1 MTNIIRYA
9 NKIIDVGTT
18 ENPKSTSV
26 ELFTRAWSHAN
37 IEKTTGDFEENSL
50 GSNAKFLINDD
61 NNPLVWGLKNLDRV
75 AMIIAGR
82 SQIGTTTFVEQD
94 KPIYSTPSYI
104 KSATLADA
112 NEIILQNLQMLN
124 PVQSG
129 LTSGKPMATAFNTL
143 SLNITRDVQRGI
155 RVYTTYAESVLLLGG
170 KTIVEWSK

>member
-18 ENPKSTSV
+18 ENPLSTSV
-26 ELFTRAWSHAN
+26 ELFTRSSANPN
-37 IEKTTGDFEENSL
+37 IEKSKGDFEENSL
-50 GSNAKFLINDD
+50 GGNAKFLINDD

-75 AMIIAGR
+75 AMIIGGR
-82 SQIGTTTFVEQD
+82 SQIGTTTFIEQD

-124 PVQSG
+124 PVKDG
-129 LTSGKPMATAFNTL
+129 LLNGKPMATAFNTL
-143 SLNITRDVQRGI
+143 SLNITRDIQRGI
-155 RVYTTYAESVLLLGG
+155 RVYTIYADSVLSLGG